1 MKLTFKEKAKLFWD
15 RNKVEILGWLIT
27 AGVVTGVGCIGMHLS
42 KKKEQEQ
49 KIIEDMVQAMAEAH
63 ETEANEA
70 KAKATEAL
78 LENRLTEGGY
88 FESRNNNLSDETYPN
103 ILVNTVPISSM
114 GQFGQDVLNMLNEE
128 WFGEFGETG
137 VENPFDPATATAD
150 VYVDFGHEV
159 WKRNHSEE
167 AEGDSQEKQAS

>member
-15 RNKVEILGWLIT
+15 RNKAEILGWLIT
-27 AGVVTGVGCIGMHLS
+27 AGVVTGVGCIGMHLN

-49 KIIEDMVQAMAEAH
+49 KIMEDMVQAMIDAH
-63 ETEANEA
+63 ETEAN
-70 KAKATEAL
+70 
-78 LENRLTEGGY
+78 ENRLTEGGY
-88 FESRNNNLSDETYPN
+88 FESRNNDLSDETYPN

-167 AEGDSQEKQAS
+167 SEVESQEKQAS